1 VIDVSIEST
10 CTVCYRRCVAGVD
23 CIIVGY
29 NESPFAEYESTL
41 KQYGEGSE
49 AYRDLKYSFVEID
62 GEKLNYVDLMNRVYA
77 AARGERHRE
86 IRSGDIPNLAA
97 ACLTSFLRRR
107 GHAIATVN
115 LFQHERERFAAW
127 LRGGATA
134 VAITTTFYVL
144 NDPVIEIIQFVRRHN
159 PAVRI
164 VVGGPL
170 IANHARRYQGE
181 ELAVVLDDLGA
192 DAYVVDGQG
201 ELTLARILERWSAG
215 RDLSDVPNVIYPGGG
230 DRPGAPRRL
239 ALLDETR
246 AGRYRINPRVPEDN
260 SLEDNII
267 DWRQLADGALGPT
280 LQTRTARSCAFSC
293 AFCAYPLRAGTLALT
308 SIDAVLA
315 ELDTMA
321 ELGVK
326 NVVFIDD
333 TFNVPLKRF
342 KELCRRMTE
351 RRYGFQWFSYFRCSN
366 SDDEAIDLAAES
378 GCRGVFLGIE
388 SGSPRILENM
398 HKAATIEKYEQGIR
412 RLADRK
418 ILTFA
423 SFIVGFPGE
432 TEQTVQETA
441 EFLARARPDL
451 FRAQLWYCEP
461 GTPID
466 ARREEFGIQGQGFSW
481 RHATME
487 SLEAMDLIDQL
498 FLGARCSTWLP
509 QWSFDFWIIP
519 YLLGRGISIDEFTA
533 QMKHAHRLL
542 SYEIA
547 HVDAGEKHRLQRA
560 CLDQMIA
567 GARSPSSS

>member
-1 VIDVSIEST
+1 
-10 CTVCYRRCVAGVD
+10 VANVD
-23 CIIVGY
+23 CVIVGY
-29 NESPFAEYESTL
+29 NESPFLEYESTL
-41 KQYGEGSE
+41 RQYGEDSE
-49 AYRDLKYSFVEID
+49 AYRDLKYSFVELE

-77 AARGERHRE
+77 QAHGERHRE
-86 IRSGDIPNLAA
+86 IRSGDILNLAA
-97 ACLTSFLRRR
+97 AYLTSFLRKR
-107 GHAIATVN
+107 GRTVRLVN
-115 LFQHERERFAAW
+115 LFQYEREQFAAW
-127 LRGGATA
+127 LREGVTA

-144 NDPVIEIIQFVRRHN
+144 NDPVIEMIRFIRQHD

-170 IANHARRYQGE
+170 IANHVRRYQGD

-192 DAYVVDGQG
+192 DAYVVEGQG
-201 ELTLARILERWSAG
+201 EATLARILECWLAG
-215 RDLSDVPNVIYPGGG
+215 RDLAEVPNVIYPGERAAA
-230 DRPGAPRRL
+230 RPRL
-239 ALLDETR
+239 ALIDTAR
-246 AGRYRINPRVPEDN
+246 AGRYRVNPRVPEDN
-260 SLEDNII
+260 SLEENRI
-267 DWRQLADGALGPT
+267 DWRELATGPLESLGPT

-293 AFCAYPLRAGTLALT
+293 AFCAYPLRAGKLTLT
-308 SIDAVLA
+308 SVDSVLG
-315 ELDTMA
+315 ELDSMA

-342 KELCRRMTE
+342 KELCRGIIE

-412 RLADRK
+412 RLRAHD

-441 EFLARARPDL
+441 EFLRRAQPDF

-466 ARREEFGIQGQGFSW
+466 SRRDEFAIQGQGFSW

-498 FLGARCSTWLP
+498 FLGVEHSTWLP

-519 YLLGRGISIDEFTA
+519 YLLGRGVSIDQFTA
-533 QMKHAHRLL
+533 LMKQAHQLL
-542 SYEIA
+542 RFEIA
-547 HVDAGEKHRLQRA
+547 QVDPEDKRRLQRA
-560 CLDQMIA
+560 CLDHMIA
-567 GARSPSSS
+567 RARSSA

>member
-1 VIDVSIEST
+1 
-10 CTVCYRRCVAGVD
+10 VARVD

-29 NESPFAEYESTL
+29 NESPFAAYEATL
-41 KQYGEGSE
+41 KQYGEASE
-49 AYRDLKYSFVEID
+49 AYRDLQYSFVELD
-62 GEKLNYVDLMNRVYA
+62 GRKLNYVDLMNRVYA
-77 AARGERHRE
+77 EAHGEHHRE
-86 IRSGDIPNLAA
+86 LRSGELLNLAA
-97 ACLTSFLRRR
+97 AYLTSFLRRR
-107 GHAIATVN
+107 GHTVAVVN
-115 LFQHERERFAAW
+115 LFQYERERFAAW
-127 LRGGATA
+127 LRDGATA

-144 NDPVIEIIQFVRRHN
+144 NDPVIEMVQFIRQHN

-164 VVGGPL
+164 IVGGPL
-170 IANHARRYQGE
+170 IANHARRYHDD

-192 DAYVVDGQG
+192 DAYVVEGQG
-201 ELTLARILERWSAG
+201 ELTLARIVERWSAG
-215 RDLSDVPNVIYPGGG
+215 RDLSDVPNVIYPGEP

-239 ALLDETR
+239 ALIDRPR
-246 AGRYRINPRVPEDN
+246 AGRYHINPRVPEDN
-260 SLEDNII
+260 SLDDNTI
-267 DWRQLADGALGPT
+267 DWRQLADEPLGPT

-293 AFCAYPLRAGTLALT
+293 AFCAYPLRAGKLTLA
-308 SIDAVLA
+308 SVDSVVA
-315 ELDTMA
+315 ELDGMA

-342 KELCRRMTE
+342 KELCRRMIE

-412 RLADRK
+412 RLRERK

-432 TEQTVQETA
+432 TEETVQETA
-441 EFLARARPDL
+441 EFLRRARPDF
-451 FRAQLWYCEP
+451 FRAQLWYCEA

-466 ARREEFGIQGQGFSW
+466 GRRAELGIEGQGFRW

-498 FLGARCSTWLP
+498 FLGVEDSTWLP

-519 YLLGRGISIDEFTA
+519 YLLGRGVSIDSFTA
-533 QMKHAHRLL
+533 LMKQAHRLL
-542 SYEIA
+542 TFEIA
-547 HVDAGEKHRLQRA
+547 HVDAGEKQRLQRA

-567 GARSPSSS
+567 QARSPA